1 MLKNSERRAA
11 ELDHLADPATQ
22 PDWDDLRLFIAAAE
36 TGSLRQAA
44 DRLKISSSTIVRR
57 IDKLEA
63 TLQVRLFDRLPDG
76 VELTVAGAAILSHA
90 KRMEMTSYELLRA
103 VQGTDTNP
111 SGLVRVSI
119 TEGLGT
125 YWLAPRLV
133 ELQRTNPKLIIDL
146 QCAME
151 SADVLRMEA
160 DVAIQF
166 TRPTNPD
173 LKITKLGRLHI
184 YPFASRAYI
193 AAYGMP
199 RSREDILHHRL
210 VDQSAPQLEDG
221 VAARFLGIDN
231 PEGIVA
237 IRTNASTAH
246 YHAVEKGAGIGG
258 LATYAAVLSD
268 DLEPIDVGFHH
279 SVDIWMTYH
288 PDVRSSTRVSIII
301 DWIKE
306 AFSPQRFPW
315 FRDEFIH
322 PRELQ
327 QLNPDNWKINL
338 VQHTPTIFEIGEK
351 KPPAAG

>member
-1 MLKNSERRAA
+1 MIKNAEQSAA
-11 ELDHLADPATQ
+11 ETDHLNDPAVQ

-57 IDKLEA
+57 IDKLES

-76 VELTVAGAAILSHA
+76 VELTTSGAAILAHA
-90 KRMEMTSYELLRA
+90 KRMELTSFELLRA
-103 VQGTDTNP
+103 VQGRDTKP

-133 ELQRTNPKLIIDL
+133 ELQRTNPKLIIEL
-146 QCAME
+146 KCAME

-184 YPFASRAYI
+184 FPFASSAYV
-193 AAYGMP
+193 ASYGMP
-199 RSREDILHHRL
+199 RSREDIINHRL
-210 VDQSAPQLEDG
+210 VDQSAPQLEEG
-221 VAARFLGIDN
+221 VAARFLGISN

-268 DLEPIDVGFHH
+268 DLQPIDVGFYH

-322 PRELQ
+322 PNELRT
-327 QLNPDNWKINL
+327 LNSDAWKINL
-338 VQHTPTIFEIGEK
+338 VHHTPTIFETEGV
-351 KPPAAG
+351 